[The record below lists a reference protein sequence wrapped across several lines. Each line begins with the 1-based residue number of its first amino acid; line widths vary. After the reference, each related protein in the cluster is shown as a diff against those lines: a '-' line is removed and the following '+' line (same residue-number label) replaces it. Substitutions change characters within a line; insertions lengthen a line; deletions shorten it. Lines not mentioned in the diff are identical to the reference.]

1 MPALYN
7 RIRDEFTETLTAS
20 YLPAPAPAR
29 APSPAPNF
37 THLTPLGHQ
46 RPEEEH
52 SYRISILR
60 YHYFGV
66 FQTSDQF
73 FGRF

>member
-7 RIRDEFTETLTAS
+7 RIRDEFTETLTAR
-20 YLPAPAPAR
+20 YLPAPDPVPAPIF
-29 APSPAPNF
+29 APNF

-46 RPEEEH
+46 TPEEEH
-52 SYRISILR
+52 SYRIFILR
-60 YHYFGV
+60 SHYFGV